1 MKKLFL
7 GLIATVMF
15 TNFSFAQ
22 IVKPANKI
30 ATSVV
35 LVAKY
40 HAVITFLESKDYY
53 RQGIT
58 SDEFVQKGL
67 AGVTDKKL
75 ISILTPY
82 MQKIYTFHTQKYTAD
97 MVYNQIV
104 GNEFSTVV
112 NSLRLYANE
121 VGPISPELRI
131 GWLNAIRKFFDWLDD
146 TLGGEIDPQ
155 PPVKP

>member
-15 TNFSFAQ
+15 SNFSISQ
-22 IVKPANKI
+22 VVKPSNKI

-53 RQGIT
+53 RQGMT
-58 SDEFVQKGL
+58 SEEFVQKGL
-67 AGVTDKKL
+67 TGVTDKKML
-75 ISILTPY
+75 TILTPY
-82 MQKIYTFHTQKYTAD
+82 MQTIYSFHTQKLTAD
-97 MVYNQIV
+97 MVYDRIT
-104 GNEFSTVV
+104 GSEFSNTV
-112 NSLRLYANE
+112 NLLRQYVKE
-121 VGPISPELRI
+121 VGTISSQTRI

-146 TLGGEIDPQ
+146 TLGELIDP
-155 PPVKP
+155 PKVP

>member
-7 GLIATVMF
+7 GLIATVML
-15 TNFSFAQ
+15 TNFCNAQ

-53 RQGIT
+53 KDGI
-58 SDEFVQKGL
+58 SNEEFVKKGL
-67 AGVTDKKL
+67 VGITDKKL
-75 ISILTPY
+75 LTLLTPY
-82 MQKIYTFHTQKYTAD
+82 MQTIYSFHTQKLTAD
-97 MVYNQIV
+97 MVYERIT
-104 GNEFSTVV
+104 GSEFSNTV
-112 NSLRLYANE
+112 NSLRIYQKEGGNF
-121 VGPISPELRI
+121 PPQNRI

-146 TLGGEIDPQ
+146 TLGGVIDP
-155 PPVKP
+155 PKGN

>member
-15 TNFSFAQ
+15 SNFSFSQ
-22 IVKPANKI
+22 VVKPANKI

-53 RQGIT
+53 RQGMT
-58 SDEFVQKGL
+58 SEEFVQKGL
-67 AGVTDKKL
+67 TGVSDKKML
-75 ISILTPY
+75 TILTPY
-82 MQKIYTFHTQKYTAD
+82 MQTIYSFHTQKLTAD
-97 MVYNQIV
+97 MVYDRIT
-104 GNEFSTVV
+104 GSEFSNTV
-112 NSLRLYANE
+112 NLLRQYVKE
-121 VGPISPELRI
+121 VGTISSQTRI

-146 TLGGEIDPQ
+146 TLGELIDP
-155 PPVKP
+155 PTVP

>member
-7 GLIATVMF
+7 GLIATVMISD
-15 TNFSFAQ
+15 FSYAQ

-58 SDEFVQKGL
+58 SEEFVQKGL

-82 MQKIYTFHTQKYTAD
+82 MQKIYSYHTQKYTAD
-97 MVYNQIV
+97 MVYDQIT
-104 GNEFSTVV
+104 GSEFSSTV
-112 NSLRLYANE
+112 NSLRLYAKE
-121 VGPISPELRI
+121 VGSISPQVRI

-146 TLGGEIDPQ
+146 TLGEIIDPRQ
-155 PPVKP
+155 SDEP